1 MSATTDVSSV
11 TTSVLLAMEKEFRKN
26 GMAPAF
32 HRHYKGNRQL
42 IEAMV
47 AMIAADALNNE
58 LKPKDRE

>member
-11 TTSVLLAMEKEFRKN
+11 TTSVMLAMEKEFRKN

-32 HRHYKGNRQL
+32 HRHYKHNREFIQG
-42 IEAMV
+42 MV

-58 LKPKDRE
+58 LKDQKKG